1 MNLCRSKG
9 DGGGEGG
16 PGEGKKAINQFE
28 YTLQGLGEEREG
40 WWPDSLNSNNV
51 RTSGKTFMWVVACL

>member
-28 YTLQGLGEEREG
+28 YAAGIRRRERR
-40 WWPDSLNSNNV
+40 L
-51 RTSGKTFMWVVACL
+51 VAGFSEL